1 MSNANLNFLDAG
13 YGFADYSASGVVAN
27 ASNIRFGDNPAYG
40 IADFI
45 AIYPQ
50 FGSIETVEEVET
62 FTGVIPQAVLQMFI
76 NLASSCIQ
84 QVRYFDL
91 WPFAMA
97 LFVAHYATLYL
108 QSSTPTGANA
118 KAVAQAGM
126 AKGVQVSKGVG
137 DASTSYQSLV
147 AGWESWGSWN
157 LTTYGQQLIT
167 QASIVGMGGM
177 YIR

>member
-1 MSNANLNFLDAG
+1 MSQPNLNNWQDAA
-13 YGFADYSASGVVAN
+13 YGVSDYSASGIVAN

-50 FGSIETVEEVET
+50 FGTVAEDGN

-108 QSSTPTGANA
+108 QASTPTGANA

-157 LTTYGQQLIT
+157 LTTFGQQLIT

>member
-1 MSNANLNFLDAG
+1 MSQPNLNNWLDAA
-13 YGFADYSASGVVAN
+13 YGISDYSASGVVAN

-40 IADFI
+40 ISDFV

-50 FGSIETVEEVET
+50 FGTVAEDGS
-62 FTGVIPQAVLQMFI
+62 FTGVVPQAILQMFI

-84 QVRYFDL
+84 QARWFDL
-91 WPFAMA
+91 WHFAMA

-118 KAVAQAGM
+118 KTVGQAGM
-126 AKGVQVSKGVG
+126 AKAIQVSKAVDGVS
-137 DASTSYQSLV
+137 ASYQTISN
-147 AGWESWGSWN
+147 GWEAWGSWN
-157 LTTYGQQLIT
+157 LTSFGQQLIS

-177 YIR
+177 YIC